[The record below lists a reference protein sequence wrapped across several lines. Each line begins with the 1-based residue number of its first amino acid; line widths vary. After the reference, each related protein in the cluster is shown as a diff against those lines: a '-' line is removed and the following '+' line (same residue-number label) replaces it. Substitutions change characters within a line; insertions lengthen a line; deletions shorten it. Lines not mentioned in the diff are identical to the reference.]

1 MSSPVESTSMFSP
14 ELISMVGG
22 GVTGFLFR
30 YMAQKSQD
38 QKEMFNQLI
47 QANLQT
53 TANQDK
59 AVQRVSLD
67 AGRVVRQIIVLT
79 VLFGAFAAPFILPF
93 FGVPT
98 FIEVDVKNP
107 EALFG
112 LIPETGRKAFVEL
125 NGFFWTSENRQVLL
139 SIVGFYFGSAAANNK
154 S

>member
-1 MSSPVESTSMFSP
+1 
-14 ELISMVGG
+14 MVAGG
-22 GVTGFLFR
+22 ATGFLFR

-38 QKEMFNQLI
+38 QKEIFERLI
-47 QANLQT
+47 QANKQT
-53 TANQDK
+53 TENQNK
-59 AVQRVSLD
+59 AAERVPLD

-107 EALFG
+107 EGLFG
-112 LIPETGRKAFVEL
+112 LIPETSKKVFVEI
-125 NGFFWTSENRQVLL
+125 NGFFWSSENREILL
-139 SIVGFYFGSAAANNK
+139 SIVGFYFGSAAANRK

>member
-1 MSSPVESTSMFSP
+1 VETTSMFSP

-38 QKEMFNQLI
+38 QKEMFERLI
-47 QANLQT
+47 TANKQT
-53 TANQDK
+53 TENQDK
-59 AVQRVSLD
+59 AAQRVSID
-67 AGRVVRQIIVLT
+67 AGKTVRQIIVLT

-107 EALFG
+107 EGLFG
-112 LIPETGRKAFVEL
+112 LIPETGRKAFVEI

>member
-1 MSSPVESTSMFSP
+1 MFSP

-22 GVTGFLFR
+22 GATGFLFR
-30 YMAQKSQD
+30 YMAQKSQE
-38 QKEMFNQLI
+38 QKEMFERLI
-47 QANLQT
+47 QANKQT
-53 TANQDK
+53 TENQNQ
-59 AVQRVSLD
+59 AAQRVPLD
-67 AGRVVRQIIVLT
+67 AGRVVRQIIVLV

-98 FIEVDVKNP
+98 FVEVDVKNS

-112 LIPETGRKAFVEL
+112 LIPASAKKAFVEI
-125 NGFFWTSENRQVLL
+125 NGFFWTSENREVLL

>member
-1 MSSPVESTSMFSP
+1 MFST
-14 ELISMVGG
+14 ELISMIGG
-22 GVTGFLFR
+22 GVVGFLFR

-47 QANLQT
+47 QLNKQT
-53 TANQDK
+53 TENQDK
-59 AVQRVSLD
+59 AVQRVSID
-67 AGRVVRQIIVLT
+67 SGKTVRQIIVLT

-112 LIPETGRKAFVEL
+112 LIPETARKAFVEL